1 MTIYLCLHVC
11 LTVMLV
17 TLTRLL
23 AFQIQTQCAISA
35 NNSVMNEQE
44 ARRARLASLIEEVK
58 QYQAS

>member
-1 MTIYLCLHVC
+1 
-11 LTVMLV
+11 MLV

-44 ARRARLASLIEEVK
+44 ARKARLASLIEEVK